1 MPTLDPSQLA
11 IREMQEDEE
20 QMILEMLKDGFKDT
34 ENRLILYVLTRPL
47 ALLLLAVVS
56 SGLRFLLNSFV
67 AALLGPVLL
76 TILALKMLLRHSPDL
91 GCLRAYYRSGR
102 RRLWVAVCDGDD
114 VCGCV
119 ALVPHPEGAPCTAEL
134 RRLAVSRWYRRSGV
148 GRRLLAFLEAQA
160 RAQGY
165 KRVVLYTAVVAK
177 AAISLFESNGYRPTG
192 GRSWLGYTILRE
204 FSKEL

>member
-1 MPTLDPSQLA
+1 MPTLDPSQLT

-20 QMILEMLKDGFKDT
+20 QMVLELLKDGFKDT

-67 AALLGPVLL
+67 MALLGPVLL
-76 TILALKMLLRHSPDL
+76 TILALKLLLRRSPDL
-91 GCLRAYYRSGR
+91 GRLRAYYRAGR
-102 RRLWVAVCDGDD
+102 RGLWVAVYDGED

-119 ALVPHPEGAPCTAEL
+119 ALEPHLSGATRTAEL

-160 RAQGY
+160 RSQGY
-165 KRVVLYTAVVAK
+165 ERVVLYAAVVAK
-177 AAISLFESNGYRPTG
+177 AAVGLFESSGYRPTG
-192 GRSWLGYTILRE
+192 GRSWLGYTILQE
-204 FSKEL
+204 YSKEL